1 MEKQKSQIANR
12 KSPMSPLFGLWKR
25 VCGQRGIEGTREERL
40 AFANSA
46 ISNLK
51 SPIASWK
58 ELSTSQIGRLLSA
71 LRREL
76 ASRGADADRRA
87 SLRMRYVLWL
97 APRVYGV
104 EWDEMLHGRLERAP
118 YLFYAPVTELD
129 GRRMHG
135 LIEEM
140 LDRLARSQESGVRS
154 QESRVESRKSKD
166 LRQAKEALRKE
177 MIKAVRGARVN

>member
-1 MEKQKSQIANR
+1 
-12 KSPMSPLFGLWKR
+12 MSPLFGLWKR
-25 VCGQRGIEGTREERL
+25 VCRQRGIEGTREERL
-40 AFANSA
+40 AFENSA

-58 ELSTSQIGRLLSA
+58 DLGAGEISRLVSA

-87 SLRMRYVLWL
+87 SLRMRYVLYL
-97 APRVYGV
+97 APRVYGA
-104 EWDEMLHGRLERAP
+104 EWDAMLHGRLERAP

-140 LDRLARSQESGVRS
+140 LDRLARSQESGV
-154 QESRVESRKSKD
+154 ESRKSKD